1 MKRASLKRTPFK
13 STAPGGL
20 RLAATSSR
28 ICEVCKAKPTF
39 NSMASVCGQRCAIKK
54 GKLDKAAA
62 KKDLARR
69 KEALKSRSE
78 WLADTQREFNAY
90 VRKRDEQDPCISCG
104 NTREKS
110 KYNAGHYLSVG
121 AHPELRFHEDNC
133 HKQCE
138 YCNTY
143 LSGNI
148 AAYRPQLIA
157 KIGIER
163 VEWLEGPHEA
173 AKYTIDD
180 AKAIRATYKQKLKD
194 LNNG

>member
-1 MKRASLKRTPFK
+1 MNRSKPLQRTGFK
-13 STAPGGL
+13 TIAPGLL
-20 RLAATSSR
+20 RLAANQGR
-28 ICEVCKAKPTF
+28 MCDVCKVNPT
-39 NSMASVCGQRCAIKK
+39 NNAMASVCSPKCAIKK
-54 GKLDKAAA
+54 GKLDKAVA
-62 KKDLARR
+62 KKEVAKR

-78 WLADTQREFNAY
+78 WLAETQSAFNAY
-90 VRKRDEQDPCISCG
+90 IRKRDEQDPCISCG

-138 YCNTY
+138 YCNTH

-157 KIGIER
+157 KIGTER

-173 AKYTIDD
+173 AKYTIDE
-180 AKAIRATYKQKLKD
+180 AKAIRSTYKQKLKE
-194 LNNG
+194 LM